1 MAGPGRDA
9 LKAMTRL
16 VRIMAVL
23 EDAGAVG
30 VARDRLFEIAEYGEA
45 DPGTQLGKDLNN
57 LRAQGWQ
64 IDNVAGAG
72 ETARYRMVS
81 GDNRL
86 RLRLSAEQLDALHRA
101 VILSDRAD
109 LAKRLGIRVS
119 TLPGDVGSDLD
130 SEVIPHEKSA
140 ELSLALKAVTTR
152 SRVRFSYKGAPRL
165 VHPGAVRFKNNQWY
179 LTGQEDGSDVFKH
192 FAVARMSQVALD
204 LPDTAQRVETPP
216 LALHPLLW
224 DIDEPIQVTLRT
236 TPELTPDVERWLRR
250 PEREDEHD
258 GVVDLTYTVT
268 HRAAFRARIY
278 MLGTR
283 VQIVDPPEFRDE
295 VLDELRDL
303 VGA

>member
-1 MAGPGRDA
+1 MPAPGRDA

-23 EDAGAVG
+23 DNAGRTGAS
-30 VARDRLFEIAEYGEA
+30 RDRLFEVAEYGDA
-45 DPGTQLGKDLNN
+45 DPGTQLAKDLKH
-57 LRAQGWQ
+57 LREQGWQ
-64 IDNVAGAG
+64 IDNLAGKG

-86 RLRLSAEQLDALHRA
+86 RLRLTPEQLDSLHRA
-101 VILSDRAD
+101 VILSDRSD
-109 LAKRLGIRVS
+109 LAKRLGVQAS
-119 TLPGDVGSDLD
+119 TLPSDVG
-130 SEVIPHEKSA
+130 SEVIPHSTST
-140 ELSLALKAVTTR
+140 ELSLAFKAVTTR
-152 SRVRFSYKGAPRL
+152 SRMRFSYKGTPRV
-165 VHPGAVRFKNNQWY
+165 VHPGAVRFKNAQWY

-204 LPDTAQRVETPP
+204 PPDTADRIETPP

-224 DIDEPIQVTLRT
+224 DIDPPLQVTLRT
-236 TPELTPDVERWLRR
+236 SSDLTPDVERWLMA
-250 PEREDEHD
+250 PFEEVERD
-258 GVVDLTYTVT
+258 GAVDLTYTVT
-268 HRAAFRARIY
+268 NRAAFRARIY

-295 VLDELRDL
+295 VLAELREL

>member
-1 MAGPGRDA
+1 MPGPGRDA

-23 EDAGAVG
+23 EDAGTVG
-30 VARDRLFEIAEYGEA
+30 VPRDRLFEVAEYGEA
-45 DPGTQLGKDLNN
+45 DPGTQLGKDLNH

-64 IDNVAGAG
+64 IDNVAAHG

-86 RLRLSAEQLDALHRA
+86 RLRLSADQLDALHRA

-109 LAKRLGIRVS
+109 LAKRLGVKAN
-119 TLPGDVGSDLD
+119 TLPADVG
-130 SEVIPHEKSA
+130 SEVIPHETST

-152 SRVRFSYKGAPRL
+152 SRVRFSYKGTPRL

-204 LPDTAQRVETPP
+204 PPDTAQRVETPP

-224 DIDEPIQVTLRT
+224 DIDDPVEVTLRT
-236 TPELTPDVERWLRR
+236 SPELMPDVERWLRA
-250 PEREDEHD
+250 PDREHEHD
-258 GVVDLTYTVT
+258 GVVDVTYTVT

-283 VQIVDPPEFRDE
+283 VEIVEPPEFRDE
-295 VLDELRDL
+295 VLDELREL
-303 VGA
+303 VGS